1 MNYSNFL
8 QHKTASTLSSGFDVD
23 IYSLHPEMFDY
34 QRDMVKWALLKG
46 RSAFFAECGLGK
58 TFMQLEWCKQVY
70 LHTGKKPLIL
80 APLFVVQQTKKE
92 AEHFGISQDYFD
104 ITNYEQLKN
113 IDTSIYSGICLDE
126 SSILKGLDGKTKA
139 MIIERFA
146 DTSFKLACSAT
157 PAPNDFME
165 LGNHAEFLGLMS
177 HVEMLA
183 TFFVHDGEETS
194 KWRLKGHAVKRFWEW
209 VSGWAIVMRSPRDY
223 NYDGEHHDLPPL
235 NIYHDCVH
243 IAPTIESGLF
253 GDSAVGLKEA
263 SVLKKAGI
271 SERMAKAADLALQWQ
286 GQSVIWVYQNEE
298 ASQLSKLLP
307 DSVEISGADDDEEKL
322 HKLNLFQSGGARQL
336 ITKPKIAA
344 WGMNWQFCDKVIF
357 ASVGHSFEMY
367 YQAVRRCWRYGQKKP
382 VNVHLVYSNLEK
394 PIVANLERKIQQ
406 HNEVQERIISITKNI
421 TFENLRGVK
430 KMSDTYKENVQTG
443 EGFKAY
449 LGDSCEVMQSFPDK
463 SLDFSIFSPPF
474 ASLYTYS
481 NSDRDLGNCKS
492 GDDFIN
498 HFRFIVKELHRT
510 LKDGRLV
517 SFHCMNLPSSKQ
529 NDGFIGIKDFRG
541 ELIRLFQ
548 ECGFIYHSEV
558 CIWKDP
564 VIAMQRTKAIGL
576 LYKQLRKDSS
586 ISRQGIADYLVTMR
600 KDGVNPE
607 PITKTHESFPV
618 HLWQQYASP
627 VWMDIN
633 PSDTLQ
639 HESAREDDDER
650 HICPLQLS
658 VIRRAIELWS
668 NKGDAVFSP
677 FMGIG
682 SEGYVAIQD
691 QRKFIGIELKESYY
705 KQACLNLQSAKS
717 KNMDLFDESASA

>member
-1 MNYSNFL
+1 MDYQQFIEE
-8 QHKTASTLSSGFDVD
+8 KTKLHVSSGFQVDV
-23 IYSLHPEMFDY
+23 SKFSNGMFDY
-34 QRDMVKWALLKG
+34 QKDIVKWALLKG
-46 RSAFFAECGLGK
+46 KCAVFAECGLGK
-58 TFMQLEWCKQVY
+58 TFMQLEWCRNVY
-70 LHTGKKPLIL
+70 NETGKKALIL
-80 APLFVVQQTKKE
+80 APLFVVNQTRKE
-92 AEHFGISQDYFD
+92 AEHFGISLDCFD

-113 IDTSIYSGICLDE
+113 TDVSVYSGICLDE

-139 MIIERFA
+139 MILDMFER
-146 DTSFKLACSAT
+146 TPYKLACSAT

-165 LGNHAEFLGLMS
+165 LGNHSEFLGIMS

-183 TFFVHDGEETS
+183 TFFVHDGAETS
-194 KWRLKGHAVKRFWEW
+194 KWRLKGHAVTKFWEW
-209 VSGWAIVMRSPRDY
+209 ISGWAIVMRSPRDY
-223 NYDGEHHDLPPL
+223 GYDGNHHDLPPL
-235 NIYHDCVH
+235 NILHDVVTV
-243 IAPTIESGLF
+243 APTIESGLF
-253 GDSAVGLKEA
+253 GDAAVGLKDA
-263 SVLKKAGI
+263 AVLKKMGLDD
-271 SERMAKAADLALQWQ
+271 RMKKAAEIALSYD
-286 GQSVIWVYQNEE
+286 GQSVLWVYQNAE
-298 ASQLSKLLP
+298 ADLLKSLLP
-307 DSVEISGADDDEEKL
+307 DAVEISGADDDEEKL
-322 HKLNLFQSGGARQL
+322 RKLNLFQSGEKKHL

-367 YQAVRRCWRYGQKKP
+367 YQAVRRCWRFGQKNP

-394 PIVANLERKIQQ
+394 PIVANLERKIKQ
-406 HNEVQERIISITKNI
+406 HEEAQEKIISITKNI
-421 TFENLRGVK
+421 TFENLKGVK
-430 KMSDTYKENVQTG
+430 KMSDTYRETATEGEN
-443 EGFKAY
+443 FKAY
-449 LGDSCEVMQSFPDK
+449 LGDSCQVMQSLPSQ

-492 GDDFIN
+492 NDDFIN
-498 HFRFIVKELHRT
+498 HFRFIVKELFRT

-548 ECGFIYHSEV
+548 EEGFIYHSEV

-600 KDGVNPE
+600 KAGENPE
-607 PITKTHESFPV
+607 PITKTTDSFPV

-650 HICPLQLS
+650 HICPLQLT

-668 NKGDAVFSP
+668 NRGDTVFSP

-682 SEGYVAIQD
+682 SEGYVALQE

-717 KNMDLFDESASA
+717 KNFDLFAEIA